1 MDERGRR
8 RRGGSIDSQLDGAG
22 QGESVTAAASGP
34 GGKRRKIQ
42 AERVNRI
49 RDDLSLDAFQRNY
62 TSEDNASFV
71 QIVAQENK
79 QRKEDRWGWAWE
91 AQAKAEQRKIE
102 WEDKRKAVLDAAT
115 SGQWRVDGHGRRMI
129 GGLAQGGSEQAEG
142 KAWSGEGPRLMLT
155 AASADGAGASAV
167 GADEQIAQ
175 GLVDGME
182 AASGNASGALV
193 KHAAASTSSA
203 LIRADQSLSSS
214 SAKDKETLDE
224 VVLPEHHPLGRAL
237 VEAGL
242 PATALVSKEDGVL
255 VPMRET
261 ASGYG
266 DGRGRGKD
274 EVDRRRAAEKAVMG
288 DEEKSHLALG
298 GSGAEG
304 WGFKVCLSTR
314 SPCDTSLAL
323 AVAVAN
329 PV

>member
-1 MDERGRR
+1 MYPRDRR
-8 RRGGSIDSQLDGAG
+8 RRGGSVDSQLDGPDEA
-22 QGESVTAAASGP
+22 ESSTRGGANS
-34 GGKRRKIQ
+34 GGKRRRVE
-42 AERVNRI
+42 AVNRV

-115 SGQWRVDGHGRRMI
+115 GGNWKVDGDGRRMI
-129 GGLAQGGSEQAEG
+129 GGLAQGGNDAAEG
-142 KAWSGEGPRLMLT
+142 KAWSGQGSRLMLT
-155 AASADGAGASAV
+155 AAQASDAE
-167 GADEQIAQ
+167 GIAQ
-175 GLVDGME
+175 PGTAESSD
-182 AASGNASGALV
+182 GALV
-193 KHAAASTSSA
+193 RHASSMTSTALVRANNIGSTS
-203 LIRADQSLSSS
+203 
-214 SAKDKETLDE
+214 KDKETLDE

-237 VEAGL
+237 AEAGL
-242 PATALVSKEDGVL
+242 PTTALVSKEDGVL

-266 DGRGRGKD
+266 EGRGRGRD
-274 EVDRRRAAEKAVMG
+274 ELDRRKAAEKAVMG

-304 WGFKVCLSTR
+304 WGFKVC
-314 SPCDTSLAL
+314 PHF
-323 AVAVAN
+323 
-329 PV
+329 